1 MKKYNLLIIFI
12 GILVAMYTTQ
22 SLIKDAPQKIIDIKL
37 GIVNNRLYFYNI

>member
-22 SLIKDAPQKIIDIKL
+22 SLIKDTPYKISEIKL
-37 GIVNNRLYFYNI
+37 GIVINRLYF